1 MKTIQILC
9 PVFREEQGILIFHE
23 RLMKAL
29 DPLRDRYRFGF
40 IYAVDPAGDSTED
53 ILLDLAARSDDV
65 EVLVMSRRFGHQAA
79 LIAGIDASVSDAL
92 IMLDSDG
99 QHPPELIPTLVERWE
114 SGADIVQT
122 LRQDGKETRFLKRTT
137 SALFYKLISGIGSID
152 LKAGAADYRL
162 LSRRVVEVLRDQ
174 LKERNV
180 FLRGLVTWIGYNI
193 AYVEFQPEKRQ
204 FGVSNYRTS
213 ILFNFALQGISSFSK
228 TPLRIC
234 TITGLVIA
242 SLSVLFGVIAVVDY
256 ILGPSR
262 VPGWA
267 TLVTFITFLG
277 GVQLFFM
284 GIFGEYLG
292 QVFDE
297 VKQRPRY
304 LVARRGAPAGVS
316 NDGNNEHV

>member
-9 PVFREEQGILIFHE
+9 PVFREEDGILIFHD
-23 RLMKAL
+23 RLKKAL
-29 DPLRDRYRFGF
+29 DPLRDRYSFGF
-40 IYAVDPAGDSTED
+40 IYAVDPAGDRTED
-53 ILLDLAARSDDV
+53 ILLDLAGRSDDV

-79 LIAGIDASVSDAL
+79 LIAGIDASVADAL

-114 SGADIVQT
+114 SGAEIVQT
-122 LRQDGKETRFLKRTT
+122 LRQDGKETPFLKRTT

-152 LKAGAADYRL
+152 LKSGAADYRL

-174 LKERNV
+174 LTERNV

-193 AYVEFQPEKRQ
+193 AYVEFQPERRQ
-204 FGVSNYRTS
+204 FGASNYRTS

-234 TITGLVIA
+234 TITGLAIA
-242 SLSVLFGVIAVVDY
+242 SLSVLLGLVFVAGYIA
-256 ILGPSR
+256 GPSR

-267 TLVTFITFLG
+267 SLVTFITFLG

-292 QVFDE
+292 QIFDE

-304 LVARRGAPAGVS
+304 LVARRGSPGGGLINGS
-316 NDGNNEHV
+316 KEHV